1 MKNCLLI
8 KSRLLLCALL
18 VLVGSSSCMV
28 EPLGELPQN
37 TDKHDGPRVYF
48 CIQGTVFQGSSQVA
62 SDVRV
67 ITKYCF
73 DDIGAV
79 PADTTYTD
87 GMGQFI
93 SYGVAYSDS
102 MRVVAEDM
110 TGKLAPDSVDLRLEL
125 NVVKYV
131 DYDDL
136 NSYIYEGTAYIHL

>member
-8 KSRLLLCALL
+8 RIRLLLCALL

-28 EPLGELPQN
+28 EPLEEMNADPP
-37 TDKHDGPRVYF
+37 KGPRVYF
-48 CIQGTVFQGSSQVA
+48 FLQGTVFQGEGREA

-87 GMGQFI
+87 SMGQFS
-93 SYGVAYSDS
+93 SYGIAYSDS

-110 TGKLAPDSVDLRLEL
+110 TGTFAPDSVDLRLQL
-125 NVVKYV
+125 NIVNYK
-131 DYDDL
+131 DYENL
-136 NSYIYEGTAYIHL
+136 SSYIYEGTTRLNLK